1 MMCRMT
7 VAVIVVLMC
16 MGGVA
21 WAGDIVAM
29 PTGNMVPKG
38 QYEVHY
44 IYWDTDSIPTPGGQV
59 LEHVNVLEFF
69 AGVTDDLE
77 IDILSIWPQGVDD
90 IQEVNVYYRLLEETP
105 LKPSLI
111 VGATNVTGENWLPS
125 KGRPGPLGDSRV
137 SPFVLGSYNIMVP
150 KGGPPSLRSPLV
162 RLHLGY
168 GINFHEDDPFGGV
181 QILVHP
187 GLGAGIFNYQSEPV
201 YLIACMPTPEI
212 EVHFGWAQGEPLWHL
227 GYHGSF

>member
-29 PTGNMVPKG
+29 PTGNMVPQG
-38 QYEVHY
+38 QYEAHY
-44 IYWDTDSIPTPGGQV
+44 IYWDMDSIPTPGGTV
-59 LEHVNVLEFF
+59 REHLNVLEFF

-77 IDILSIWPQGVDD
+77 IDVLSLWPQGLDD
-90 IQEVNVYYRLLEETP
+90 IQEVNVYYRVLEETP

-125 KGRPGPLGDSRV
+125 TERPGPIGDTRV

-150 KGGPPSLRSPLV
+150 QGGPPSLRNPLV

-168 GINFHEDDPFGGV
+168 GTNFHEDKPFGGM

-187 GLGAGIFNYQSEPV
+187 ALGAGIFNYQGQPV
-201 YLIACMPTPEI
+201 YLVACMPRPDIEI
-212 EVHFGWAQGEPLWHL
+212 HLGWGQGDPLLHL